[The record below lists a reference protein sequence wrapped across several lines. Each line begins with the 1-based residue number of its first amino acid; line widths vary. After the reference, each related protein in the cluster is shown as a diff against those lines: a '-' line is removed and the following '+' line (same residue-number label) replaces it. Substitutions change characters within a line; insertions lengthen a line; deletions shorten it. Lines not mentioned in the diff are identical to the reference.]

1 MRATNNRRPHITITD
16 AADLFCGQGGSASDQ
31 SPLTTISQEVGLTEI
46 QRVTG
51 MQDILPADQQYW
63 RHLIQTGSEAAYE
76 SGFQQID
83 VPVLEYTHLFVR
95 GVGVASDFFVN
106 KEMYTIV
113 EEDGVSLTLR
123 PEFTAG
129 IVRAYVEHGMQNWVQ
144 PVKLFT
150 VGPIFRRE
158 RPQAGRFRQ
167 HSQFNVEILGET
179 DPAADVEVMM
189 LAMTM
194 FHRLGFRG
202 LTFQLNSTGCPVCK
216 PVYVEKLRAF
226 LADHL
231 STLSPIDRE
240 RMQRN
245 PLRILDSKEPGMEK
259 LLANAPHIVDHLC
272 ADCADHFTE
281 LRQLLDCLGQAY
293 SINFRLVR
301 GIDYYVKTVFEVWAE
316 GIGAQAA
323 LCGGGRYDGL
333 AEAIGG
339 PHTPGVGFGAGID
352 RIVLTMQAWGI
363 APPSP
368 PEVPI
373 MVTHFGGET
382 KTAAVTLA
390 YRLRQAHIPTRLA
403 FARERR
409 SLKSQMREAN
419 KLNVRLVLILGESEL
434 ANNTVVIR
442 PLDGGEQVTVS
453 LADEDLER
461 WLRQALAVSAA

>member
-1 MRATNNRRPHITITD
+1 M
-16 AADLFCGQGGSASDQ
+16 
-31 SPLTTISQEVGLTEI
+31 TEI

-51 MQDILPADQQYW
+51 MQDILPMAQRYW
-63 RHLIQTGSEAAYE
+63 RHLIQTGSEVAHQF
-76 SGFQQID
+76 GFQPID

-95 GVGVASDFFVN
+95 GVGEASDFFVN

-129 IVRAYVEHGMQNWVQ
+129 IVRAYVENGMQNWVQ

-167 HSQFNVEILGET
+167 HSQYNAEIMGET

-189 LAMTM
+189 LAMTL
-194 FHRLGFRG
+194 FQRLGFRG
-202 LTFQLNSTGCPVCK
+202 LTFQLNSTGCPACK

-226 LADHL
+226 MADHL
-231 STLSPIDRE
+231 QSLSPVDRE

-259 LLANAPHIVDHLC
+259 LLANAPHIADHLC
-272 ADCADHFTE
+272 ADCADHFAE
-281 LRQLLDCLGQAY
+281 LRQHLDHLGQAY
-293 SINFRLVR
+293 TINFRLVR

-323 LCGGGRYDGL
+323 LCGGGRYDGV

-339 PHTPGVGFGAGID
+339 PSTPGVGFGAGID
-352 RIVLTMQAWGI
+352 RIVLTMQTWGI
-363 APPSP
+363 EPPP
-368 PEVPI
+368 APEVPI
-373 MVTHFGGET
+373 LVAHFGGDT
-382 KTAAVTLA
+382 KTAALA
-390 YRLRQAHIPTRLA
+390 LAFRLRQAQFPTRLA

-419 KLNVRLVLILGESEL
+419 KLNVRYVLILGESEL
-434 ANNTVVIR
+434 AANAVVVR
-442 PLDGGEQVTVS
+442 PLDGGAQVTVS
-453 LADEDLER
+453 LAEEQLEQ
-461 WLRQALAVSAA
+461 WLRQALA